1 MKKIIISFLAFTF
14 AISLA
19 ASIRVVSFNALN
31 FGGNDEDRLPFF
43 EAILN
48 DIEAD
53 LFLFQEI
60 EDSMGGELL
69 LSAVNNGTDDFSGT
83 VYLNGPDTN
92 NYLVYRNSLITF
104 GSQDTVSTELRDISE
119 YELIIDGNLIRFYSC
134 HLKASTGYENE
145 RLEEVSNLRDHLNML
160 PDGSEFIIV
169 GDMNFYTS
177 SEPGYQKFI
186 ADESNNI
193 GRAEDL
199 SDEVGDWH
207 NNFDYTFVHTQSTRS
222 TQFGGGASGGLDDRF
237 DFIFSSYQLNN
248 GTGLE
253 YIDDT
258 ITSFGNDAA
267 HFNMS
272 INDGTNSAVSP
283 EVADALYNASDH
295 LPVYADF
302 NTITSSEPL
311 LIVSIPNIEER
322 WQQGTVHNIEWAS
335 ANFSSNVKIELLNE
349 TSEDREILV
358 ASTEN
363 DGEWTWT
370 IPLEQNLGDYK
381 IVISDTENGDPID
394 ESNNPFH
401 IIEPTTDYTIYE
413 IQYSE
418 VGASP
423 LTGVEVITNGIVT
436 GVGENSYFLQDGA
449 DAWNGIFV
457 YDYGTEVD
465 QGDEINIT
473 AVVEEYFDKTELT
486 DIVEYSILSSG
497 NDLPEAVFLS
507 TIDVNQE
514 DYEGVLVHID
524 NAECTDYD
532 AGYGEWL
539 VDDGSGSIMINDM
552 MYAFVPTIGEMYDV
566 TGIVDYA
573 YGSYRIEPRYSSDV
587 DMASSAHED
596 LASLDFNLNNYP
608 NPFNPSTTI
617 YFELGTDNIENTEL
631 IIYNLKGQKIK
642 DLEITN
648 FKLGINSINWNGTD
662 SKDQQVSSGIYFYKL
677 ISGDHQQTNKMLLL
691 K

>member
-248 GTGLE
+248 GSGLE
-253 YIDDT
+253 YIDNT
-258 ITSFGNDAA
+258 ITSFGNDGL
-267 HFNMS
+267 HFNLS
-272 INDGTNSAVSP
+272 IN
-283 EVADALYNASDH
+283 
-295 LPVYADF
+295 
-302 NTITSSEPL
+302 
-311 LIVSIPNIEER
+311 
-322 WQQGTVHNIEWAS
+322 
-335 ANFSSNVKIELLNE
+335 
-349 TSEDREILV
+349 
-358 ASTEN
+358 
-363 DGEWTWT
+363 
-370 IPLEQNLGDYK
+370 
-381 IVISDTENGDPID
+381 
-394 ESNNPFH
+394 
-401 IIEPTTDYTIYE
+401 
-413 IQYSE
+413 
-418 VGASP
+418 
-423 LTGVEVITNGIVT
+423 
-436 GVGENSYFLQDGA
+436 
-449 DAWNGIFV
+449 
-457 YDYGTEVD
+457 
-465 QGDEINIT
+465 
-473 AVVEEYFDKTELT
+473 
-486 DIVEYSILSSG
+486 
-497 NDLPEAVFLS
+497 
-507 TIDVNQE
+507 
-514 DYEGVLVHID
+514 
-524 NAECTDYD
+524 
-532 AGYGEWL
+532 
-539 VDDGSGSIMINDM
+539 
-552 MYAFVPTIGEMYDV
+552 
-566 TGIVDYA
+566 
-573 YGSYRIEPRYSSDV
+573 
-587 DMASSAHED
+587 
-596 LASLDFNLNNYP
+596 
-608 NPFNPSTTI
+608 
-617 YFELGTDNIENTEL
+617 
-631 IIYNLKGQKIK
+631 
-642 DLEITN
+642 
-648 FKLGINSINWNGTD
+648 
-662 SKDQQVSSGIYFYKL
+662 
-677 ISGDHQQTNKMLLL
+677 
-691 K
+691 

>member
-186 ADESNNI
+186 ADEGNNI

-199 SDEVGDWH
+199 SDQVGDWH
-207 NNFDYTFVHTQSTRS
+207 NNSDYADIHTQSTRS

-248 GTGLE
+248 GSGLE
-253 YIDDT
+253 YIDNT
-258 ITSFGNDAA
+258 ITSFGNDGL
-267 HFNMS
+267 HFNLS

-295 LPVYADF
+295 LPVFADF

-322 WQQGTVHNIEWAS
+322 WQQGTEHIIKWVS
-335 ANFSSNVKIELLNE
+335 SNFNGNVKIELQNE
-349 TSEDREILV
+349 TSDEREILV
-358 ASTEN
+358 TSTEN

-497 NDLPEAVFLS
+497 NDHPEAVFLS

-514 DYEGVLVHID
+514 DYEGVLVHIN
-524 NAECTDYD
+524 NAVCTDYD

-573 YGSYRIEPRYSSDV
+573 YSSYRIEPRYPSDV
-587 DMASSAHED
+587 DMASSVQDGLIVSD
-596 LASLDFNLNNYP
+596 LKLSNYP

-617 YFELGTDNIENTEL
+617 SFNLTTESTENSEL

-642 DLEITN
+642 TFTVLPSGNNGSISWDGTN
-648 FKLGINSINWNGTD
+648 SN
-662 SKDQQVSSGIYFYKL
+662 DQPVSSGIYFYKL
-677 ISGDHQQTNKMLLL
+677 NAGKETAMRKMLLL

>member
-1 MKKIIISFLAFTF
+1 
-14 AISLA
+14 
-19 ASIRVVSFNALN
+19 
-31 FGGNDEDRLPFF
+31 
-43 EAILN
+43 
-48 DIEAD
+48 
-53 LFLFQEI
+53 
-60 EDSMGGELL
+60 
-69 LSAVNNGTDDFSGT
+69 
-83 VYLNGPDTN
+83 
-92 NYLVYRNSLITF
+92 
-104 GSQDTVSTELRDISE
+104 
-119 YELIIDGNLIRFYSC
+119 
-134 HLKASTGYENE
+134 
-145 RLEEVSNLRDHLNML
+145 
-160 PDGSEFIIV
+160 
-169 GDMNFYTS
+169 
-177 SEPGYQKFI
+177 
-186 ADESNNI
+186 
-193 GRAEDL
+193 
-199 SDEVGDWH
+199 
-207 NNFDYTFVHTQSTRS
+207 
-222 TQFGGGASGGLDDRF
+222 LDDRF

-248 GTGLE
+248 GSGLE
-253 YIDDT
+253 YIDNT
-258 ITSFGNDAA
+258 ITSFGNDGL
-267 HFNMS
+267 HFNLS
-272 INDGTNSAVSP
+272 INAGTNSAVSQ

-295 LPVYADF
+295 LPVFADF

-322 WQQGTVHNIEWAS
+322 WQQGTEHIIKWVS
-335 ANFSSNVKIELLNE
+335 SNFNGNVKIELQNE
-349 TSEDREILV
+349 TSDEREILV

-539 VDDGSGSIMINDM
+539 VDDGSGSIMINDI

-573 YGSYRIEPRYSSDV
+573 YSSYRIEPRYSSDV

-617 YFELGTDNIENTEL
+617 YFELGTNNIENTEL